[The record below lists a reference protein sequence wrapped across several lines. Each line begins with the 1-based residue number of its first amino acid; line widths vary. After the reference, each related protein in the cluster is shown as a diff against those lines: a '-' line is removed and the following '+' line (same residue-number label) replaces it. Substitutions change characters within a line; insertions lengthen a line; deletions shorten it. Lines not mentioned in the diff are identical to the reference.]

1 MLKNV
6 GARERASSMEK
17 NQGKIKYWY
26 AYPLLYVKNHS
37 RINLDFLK
45 VRFSFWVL
53 SRLAFHDFV
62 AVSWASQ
69 STCDNYS
76 ELRGETHITKRTQA
90 VICVSLDQEILFNDI
105 H

>member
-1 MLKNV
+1 
-6 GARERASSMEK
+6 MEK
-17 NQGKIKYWY
+17 NQGKIKYRY
-26 AYPLLYVKNHS
+26 AYPLLYVKNQT

-53 SRLAFHDFV
+53 SRLAFRDLV
-62 AVSWASQ
+62 AVSWAWQ
-69 STCDNYS
+69 STCNNYS